1 MGNTSLEDDTM
12 KSKVGMTA
20 LAALMMGAAA
30 TTVQAEGGTGRLLG
44 YQLQQEALVSDRASQ
59 DSAERF
65 AQLIEER
72 PTAAG
77 NAIGQQARRMEKSEP
92 EILIQRAL
100 YGSSSNQ
107 DPNQRFVRMLEE
119 QPAAAGPAQR
129 AETSEPGIL
138 IQRVLYGSSSNQDSK
153 QRFVRLLEEQSAAAG
168 PAQRAE
174 TSEPGILIQRALYR
188 PY

>member
-1 MGNTSLEDDTM
+1 LEDDTM
-12 KSKVGMTA
+12 KSIVGMTA

-44 YQLQQEALVSDRASQ
+44 YHLQQEALVSDRASQ

-77 NAIGQQARRMEKSEP
+77 NAIGQQERRIEKSEP
-92 EILIQRAL
+92 EILRDRALFGSSSNPGSSQRSVRMLEEQPAAAGPAQWAETSEPGILIQRAL

-107 DPNQRFVRMLEE
+107 DPKQRFVRMHEE

-138 IQRVLYGSSSNQDSK
+138 IQRVLY
-153 QRFVRLLEEQSAAAG
+153 
-168 PAQRAE
+168 
-174 TSEPGILIQRALYR
+174 R